1 MRLFI
6 AAGVALLAL
15 LPVASMAKPIAVQG
29 MSVGDVAA
37 WLQNQ
42 GYKAQIV
49 TEKDGK
55 SHVDS
60 ATGGTRFGVYMF
72 DCKNNKCGSI
82 QFSAG
87 FDTHGAFSAQ
97 KLNEWN
103 RDKRWSRVYVDNVND
118 PWIEYDV
125 DLTPGGTYELLNDE
139 FAIWNSE
146 LGEFTKKYGLQ

>member
-1 MRLFI
+1 MRRLIVVGAALFAFLP
-6 AAGVALLAL
+6 AAGL
-15 LPVASMAKPIAVQG
+15 AKPIPVQG
-29 MSVGDVAA
+29 MSVGDVSA

-42 GYKAQIV
+42 GYRARIV

-60 ATGGTRFGVYMF
+60 ATGGTTFGVYMF

-103 RDKRWSRVYVDNVND
+103 RDKRWSRAYIDTVND